1 MNLAHLLLRAAQAF
15 PDRPA
20 LAQGTTVVADYATL
34 AARVAALAGGMRA
47 HGLAAGARVALV
59 MQNSPAYLELFLA
72 TWWAGLTAVP
82 IHSKLHAKELAF
94 IFGNA
99 RVRAVFASASTASAC
114 TTALQEMLEEAHQIS
129 FFEVSS
135 REFVGLQGASPVPLT
150 AVTDDQTAWIFYTSG
165 TTGRPKGVELTHRN
179 LYAATQSYFTD
190 VDDIVTSDC
199 IIHAAPMSHG
209 SGMYVLPHLAR
220 AACNVNPE
228 SGGFDVGEIGML
240 WNHYRR
246 ATIFAAPTMVKRLTD
261 YAGNLDARGLKTIV
275 YGGGPMYV
283 ADLMQSI
290 DRFGQH
296 FAQIYGQG
304 EAPMTITALSKALH
318 QDTQHPRYA
327 ERMGSV
333 GLPYA
338 GVEVMVAEVGDGALP
353 RPLAVGE
360 IGEICVRGPQVMKGY
375 LDHPAANAHSLRG
388 GWLLTGD
395 VGAFDAEGFLTL
407 KDRSKDLVISGGKNI
422 YPREIEEVLLTHPA
436 VSEVSVIGVP
446 HAEWGEVVVAY
457 VVAHGVGGERA
468 GNADA
473 LNAHC
478 LDNLARFKRPKR
490 YVFVDS
496 LPKNETGKVLK
507 TVLRAM
513 QAATP
518 G

>member
-20 LAQGTTVVADYATL
+20 LALGTSVVADYAAL
-34 AARVAALAGGMRA
+34 AVRVASLAGGLRA
-47 HGLAAGARVALV
+47 AGLQPGARVALV
-59 MQNSPAYLELFLA
+59 LQNSPAYLELFIA
-72 TWWAGLTAVP
+72 AWWAGLTAVP
-82 IHSKLHAKELAF
+82 IHSKLHPKELAF

-99 RVRAVFASASTASAC
+99 HVRAVFASAGTASAC
-114 TTALQEMLEEAHQIS
+114 SEALESMPEEARQIS
-129 FFEVSS
+129 LFEVSS
-135 REFVGLQGASPVPLT
+135 RVFSQLGTAPGVALT
-150 AVTDDQTAWIFYTSG
+150 EVADDQTAWIFYTSG

-190 VDDIVTSDC
+190 VDEIASSDC

-209 SGMYVLPHLAR
+209 SGMYILPHLAR
-220 AACNVNPE
+220 AACNVIPE
-228 SGGFDVGEIGML
+228 SGGFEAGEIGAL
-240 WNHYRR
+240 WQHFGG
-246 ATIFAAPTMVKRLTD
+246 ATMFAAPTMVKRLTD
-261 YAGNLDARGLKTIV
+261 YGGDLDATGLKTIV

-283 ADLMQSI
+283 ADLMKSI

-375 LDHPAANAHSLRG
+375 LDNPGANAHSLRG

-407 KDRSKDLVISGGKNI
+407 KDRSKDLVISGGQNI
-422 YPREIEEVLLTHPA
+422 YPREIEEVLLTHAA

-446 HAEWGEVVVAY
+446 HAEWGEEVVAY
-457 VVAHGVGGERA
+457 VVARGET
-468 GNADA
+468 GDA
-473 LNAHC
+473 AALDTHC

-490 YVFVDS
+490 YVFVAS

-507 TVLRAM
+507 TALRKQDALPT
-513 QAATP
+513 AP
-518 G
+518 PR

>member
-1 MNLAHLLLRAAQAF
+1 MNLAHLLQRAACAF
-15 PDRPA
+15 SDRPA
-20 LAQGTTVVADYATL
+20 VALGTTVVANYGTL
-34 AARVAALAGGMRA
+34 AARVAALAGGLRA
-47 HGLAAGARVALV
+47 SGLPAGARIALV
-59 MQNSPAYLELFLA
+59 MQNSTAYLELFLA
-72 TWWAGLTAVP
+72 SWWAGLTAVP
-82 IHSKLHAKELAF
+82 IHSKLHPKELAF

-99 RVRAVFASASTASAC
+99 RVSAVFASANTASAC
-114 TTALQEMLEEAHQIS
+114 TDALQAMPEEARQIS

-135 REFVGLQGASPVPLT
+135 RAFAALYQGTPLPIT
-150 AVTDDQTAWIFYTSG
+150 AVADDQTAWIFYTSG

-190 VDDIVTSDC
+190 VDDIATTDC

-209 SGMYVLPHLAR
+209 SGMYIVPHLAR
-220 AACNVNPE
+220 AACNVIPE
-228 SGGFDVGEIGML
+228 SGGFDAGEIGAL
-240 WNHYRR
+240 WQHFGG
-246 ATIFAAPTMVKRLTD
+246 AAMFAAPTMVKRLTD
-261 YAGNLDARGLKTIV
+261 YAADLAPTGLKTIV

-283 ADLMQSI
+283 ADLMKSI
-290 DRFGQH
+290 DRFGQR

-318 QDTQHPRYA
+318 REHQHPRYA

-333 GLPYA
+333 GLPFT
-338 GVEVMVAEVGDGALP
+338 GVEVVVANVDGGLP
-353 RPLAVGE
+353 TPLPTGE

-375 LDHPAANAHSLRG
+375 LDNPAANAHSLRG

-407 KDRSKDLVISGGKNI
+407 KDRSKDLVISGGQNI
-422 YPREIEEVLLTHPA
+422 YPREIEEVLLTHTD

-446 HAEWGEVVVAY
+446 HAEWGEEVVAY
-457 VVAHGVGGERA
+457 VVARGKAQDTE
-468 GNADA
+468 A

-490 YVFVDS
+490 YVFVES

-507 TVLRAM
+507 TALRALSRP
-513 QAATP
+513 Q
-518 G
+518 